1 MFAGYAVHAEKNR
14 FANVAIIDYKLFGTY
29 FVALNRRPRCVINE
43 RSITEITGK
52 QRFDLVTG
60 ER

>member
-1 MFAGYAVHAEKNR
+1 MRRAYARREKQVR
-14 FANVAIIDYKLFGTY
+14 EQVAIIDYKLFGAY

-52 QRFDLVTG
+52 QRFNLVPG
-60 ER
+60 EK